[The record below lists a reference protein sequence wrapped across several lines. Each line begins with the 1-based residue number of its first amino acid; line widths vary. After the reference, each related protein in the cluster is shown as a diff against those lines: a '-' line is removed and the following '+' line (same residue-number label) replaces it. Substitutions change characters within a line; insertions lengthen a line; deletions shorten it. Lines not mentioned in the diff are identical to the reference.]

1 MSSRTWLLLNLALAV
16 AAAVA
21 VRSTLSLPAD
31 IRRQKAL
38 TQEAIHPKRKPAAT
52 KTSAA
57 KTIKPLAFR
66 AKAAKATAQVPD
78 TWPAIRHG
86 SLNDIWEKSL
96 FSKERTER
104 LAADEANAASADED
118 QLPAPPNFEL
128 IGILT
133 ANDAKIAIVSLK
145 SGNAAANRAN
155 AANRARR
162 LPQNARNAAQPPA
175 DANPAEAFIPSFAT
189 VHENDMLQTTGYR
202 VTSIMPQENTVL
214 LAKDGLTYKLSLDR
228 NSANA
233 AQRRESQNTYAA
245 AVRERS
251 KPPQPTPAQQQLQD
265 AAKQQLTPAQ
275 QVNANRN
282 RPPLPP
288 GVSMPG
294 RITTP
299 MAPGGTAAPMP
310 MNFQQQ
316 PNGAAPTPQQQTPAA
331 GGASAPPNATPRRTN
346 LNSTRLFNRSQR

>member
-1 MSSRTWLLLNLALAV
+1 MSSRTWLLLNLALVV

-52 KTSAA
+52 KTSTA

-104 LAADEANAASADED
+104 LAADED

-162 LPQNARNAAQPPA
+162 LPQNARNATQPPA

-233 AQRRESQNTYAA
+233 AQRCESQNTYAA

-251 KPPQPTPAQQQLQD
+251 KPPQPTPAQQQPQD

-331 GGASAPPNATPRRTN
+331 GGASATLNATPRRTN

>member
-1 MSSRTWLLLNLALAV
+1 MSSRTWLLLNLALVV

-21 VRSTLSLPAD
+21 VRATLSLPAD

-38 TQEAIHPKRKPAAT
+38 TQEAIHPKKDPAAT
-52 KTSAA
+52 KPAAA
-57 KTIKPLAFR
+57 KAAKPLTLR
-66 AKAAKATAQVPD
+66 AKAAKAATQVPD

-96 FSKERTER
+96 FSKDRTER
-104 LAADEANAASADED
+104 VAADEAGAASADED

-162 LPQNARNAAQPPA
+162 LPPNARTPNQPPA
-175 DANPAEAFIPSFAT
+175 DANPADAFTPSFAT

-202 VTSIMPQENTVL
+202 VAAIMPQENTVL
-214 LAKDGLTYKLSLDR
+214 LAKDGLTYKLTLDR

-251 KPPQPTPAQQQLQD
+251 KPPQPTPAQQSQD
-265 AAKQQLTPAQ
+265 AAKQPLTPAQ

-316 PNGAAPTPQQQTPAA
+316 PNGGTPTSQQQPAATEGASAAPT
-331 GGASAPPNATPRRTN
+331 ATPRRTN

>member
-1 MSSRTWLLLNLALAV
+1 MSSRTWLLLNLALVV

-21 VRSTLSLPAD
+21 VRTTLSLPAD

-38 TQEAIHPKRKPAAT
+38 TQEAIHPKKDSAT
-52 KTSAA
+52 TRPGAA
-57 KTIKPLAFR
+57 KNAKPLALR
-66 AKAAKATAQVPD
+66 VKAAKAATQVPD

-104 LAADEANAASADED
+104 VAADEATAAGADED

-145 SGNAAANRAN
+145 SGNAATNRAN

-162 LPQNARNAAQPPA
+162 PQPNARNAAQPPA
-175 DANPAEAFIPSFAT
+175 DANPADAFTPSFAT

-202 VTSIMPQENTVL
+202 VAAIMPQENTVL
-214 LAKDGLTYKLSLDR
+214 LAKDGLTYKLTLDR

-251 KPPQPTPAQQQLQD
+251 KPPQPTPAQQQPQD
-265 AAKQQLTPAQ
+265 AAKQPLTPAQ

-316 PNGAAPTPQQQTPAA
+316 PNGGAPTPQQQPAA
-331 GGASAPPNATPRRTN
+331 GGNAGATPTATPRRTN
-346 LNSTRLFNRSQR
+346 LNSTRLFNRGQR

>member
-1 MSSRTWLLLNLALAV
+1 MSSRTWLLLNLALVV

-38 TQEAIHPKRKPAAT
+38 TQEALHPKRKPAAT
-52 KTSAA
+52 KTGAA
-57 KTIKPLAFR
+57 KAIKPLAIR

-145 SGNAAANRAN
+145 SGNAAANRA
-155 AANRARR
+155 RR

-175 DANPAEAFIPSFAT
+175 DATPAEAFIPSFAT

-251 KPPQPTPAQQQLQD
+251 KPPLPTPAQQQPQD

-316 PNGAAPTPQQQTPAA
+316 PNGTAPTPQQQTPAA
-331 GGASAPPNATPRRTN
+331 GGASAIPNATPRRTN